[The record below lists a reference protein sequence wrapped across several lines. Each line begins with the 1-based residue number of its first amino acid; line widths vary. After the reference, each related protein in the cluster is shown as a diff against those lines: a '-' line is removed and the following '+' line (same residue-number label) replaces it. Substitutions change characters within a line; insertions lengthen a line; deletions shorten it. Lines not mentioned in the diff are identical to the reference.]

1 MKNFEKTT
9 MKHKI
14 YKLIFLLFS
23 VLVVTNCKDQSSKKI
38 VNKEP
43 NTALIS
49 LDGNWD
55 FAIDSIATGLK
66 ENWKNGIPAKS
77 SYEVEV
83 PHTWNIEEGTEDYA
97 GLAWYQKEIKLP
109 IDWKGKNVRIKFE
122 AVYHDAVVYVNGKK
136 VGENLNAGYTPFII
150 DITNFVS
157 FEKANTV
164 VVSVN
169 NEFSENNLPYDT
181 SFDWSNDGGI
191 IRSVSL
197 ESTGKPSFKYVHINP
212 EINLQDSSGIIKI
225 AVKFWEKDIDK
236 VALNFI
242 IKAKETGESIKSL
255 EQELQ
260 VIDGECSLN
269 IPLGKIKPWHF
280 DAPNLYELK
289 SVITTEEGVSDKEV
303 SVFGFKDVE
312 IIGEQFFLNGE
323 PVRLPGLEYMPGS
336 NPKYGIAEPR
346 SYMDSIVRSMK
357 DLNVCVTRFHW
368 QQDDYMLS
376 LLDKY
381 GILVQE
387 ELPWWQNPKRL
398 TPELV
403 NTAHKQLTDMIETH
417 YNHASIFSW
426 GISNEINGD
435 TDKSAY
441 IELRDFVKGKD
452 STRFVTIIS
461 NRIWQKQKD
470 DESLLCDIPTW
481 NEYIGTWHGKDRNEL
496 PNKFDVV
503 KNAIGKRPL
512 LITENGLCEPANSGG
527 DTRRIDDMLFHI
539 KEWGSHPYVMGYI
552 YFCLNDY
559 RTQMGEEGFGKFKIR
574 RHGITDVAL
583 NPKPS
588 YYVLKQLASPID
600 ITKVE
605 RVNSSTAKI
614 GIKVKNNIP
623 AYTLRGYKLKYQTS
637 ENKLVEINL
646 PTLNAEDNFTT
657 DLKQINPKFAFQ
669 IIRPGGFV
677 VIEY

>member
-1 MKNFEKTT
+1 MILFL
-9 MKHKI
+9 
-14 YKLIFLLFS
+14 LIFI
-23 VLVVTNCKDQSSKKI
+23 VLSTNCNSQSI
-38 VNKEP
+38 VEN
-43 NTALIS
+43 NNSIVS
-49 LDGNWD
+49 LDGNWQ
-55 FAIDSIATGLK
+55 FAIDSTGLGAK
-66 ENWKNGIPAKS
+66 EHWENGIPVKLS
-77 SYEVEV
+77 REVTV
-83 PHTWNIEEGTEDYA
+83 PHTWNIEAGTEDYE
-97 GLAWYQKEIKLP
+97 GLAWYQKSLKLP

-122 AVYHDAVVYVNGKK
+122 AVYHDAVVYVNGEK
-136 VGENLNAGYTPFII
+136 VGENLNAGYTPFTL

-157 FEKANTV
+157 FEKLNTV

-169 NEFSENNLPYDT
+169 NQFAKSNLPYDT

-197 ESTGKPSFKYVHINP
+197 ESSGKPSFKYVHVNP
-212 EINLQDSSGIIKI
+212 KLNLQDSSGIIKI
-225 AVKFWEKDIDK
+225 AIKLWEKDIK
-236 VALNFI
+236 NVALNFNVTD
-242 IKAKETGESIKSL
+242 KATGESIKAIQ
-255 EQELQ
+255 QELQ
-260 VIDGECSLN
+260 MIDGVGVLN

-289 SVITTEEGVSDKEV
+289 SVITTEKGVSDEDV
-303 SVFGFKDVE
+303 SVFGFKKVE

-357 DLNVCVTRFHW
+357 DLNVCITRFHW
-368 QQDDYMLS
+368 QQDAYMLS

-403 NTAHKQLTDMIETH
+403 QTAHKQLSDMIDAH
-417 YNHASIFSW
+417 YNHASVFSW

-435 TDKSAY
+435 TDKNAY
-441 IELRDFVKGKD
+441 KELRDFVKSKD

-461 NRIWQKQKD
+461 NRIWEKQKE
-470 DESLLCDIPTW
+470 DETLLCDIPTW

-496 PNKFDVV
+496 PNKFDIV
-503 KNAIGKRPL
+503 KSAIGDRPL

-539 KEWGSHPYVMGYI
+539 KEWSSHPYVMGYI

-588 YYVLKQLASPID
+588 YHVLKQLAAPID

-605 RVNSSTAKI
+605 RVDSSTAKI
-614 GIKVKNNIP
+614 EIKVKNNIP
-623 AYTLRGYKLKYQTS
+623 AYTLRGYTLQYQTN

-646 PTLNAEDNFTT
+646 PTLHAGAAFTT
-657 DLKQINPKFAFQ
+657 DAKKDKS
-669 IIRPGGFV
+669 
-677 VIEY
+677 